1 MVNETAPTTLIKT
14 NLFEQMTTEA
24 GKKQTDIAGKAQKL
38 QQSNEEFL
46 KTYRQGSEQVLAGG
60 VRDVKTGQSQLEA
73 ALETGKEFTS
83 FVGETV
89 GFLTSTFGEIEQYLG
104 GITTY
109 LPEEQLLID
118 KADNLTKKA
127 NLPII
132 GKFYNKAKL
141 ETARVGLQQE
151 AEKLRTKRILKS
163 TLDQNVITLLD
174 YYKSMKDV
182 MYQAGINNQKAANE
196 VQSTRDTTMTKLF
209 ENEKQYDAWQTERK
223 KEEIKLGELE
233 LQLATLTGEA
243 RTAKDKERIEVR
255 DALETAKTQEDFYF
269 GIVKNAQNDLK
280 YQEQVLSNF
289 RDIIRGINNGIV
301 DMQEKIDNRTVLFT
315 NIETILKTGYQV
327 RSFGQADVAMDK
339 TVAEIVKVGA
349 IHTEAILGE
358 LGARTTAKP
367 MTPDELNTWL
377 ARSKASRE
385 LYEKVVGTAKAD
397 YAAADPTRA

>member
-1 MVNETAPTTLIKT
+1 MVTEKPTTLIET
-14 NLFEQMTTEA
+14 NLFERMATDA
-24 GKKQTDIAGKAQKL
+24 GKKETLGSLQDKATKL

-46 KTYRQGSEQVLAGG
+46 KTYKQGSEQVLAGQQ
-60 VRDVKTGQSQLEA
+60 RQQSGQSQLEA
-73 ALETGKEFTS
+73 AIQTGKEFTS

-109 LPEEQLLID
+109 LPEEQALLD
-118 KADNLTKKA
+118 QAEALTKRA
-127 NLPII
+127 NHPIL
-132 GKFYNKAKL
+132 KHFTNKAKL
-141 ETARVGLQQE
+141 ETTRIGLQQE
-151 AEKLRTKRILKS
+151 AEQLRTKRILKS
-163 TLDQNVITLLD
+163 SLDQNITTLLD

-182 MYQAGINNQKAANE
+182 MYQAGVNNQKAANE
-196 VQSTRDTTMTKLF
+196 VQTTRDTTMIKLS
-209 ENEKQYDAWQTERK
+209 ENEKQYDGWQTERK
-223 KEEIKLGELE
+223 AKEIKLSELE
-233 LQLATLTGEA
+233 LELATLTGEA
-243 RTAKDKERIEVR
+243 RTAKDKERIEMR
-255 DALETAKTQEDFYF
+255 DAVEKAKTQEDFYF
-269 GIVKNAQNDLK
+269 GIIKNAQNDLK

-327 RSFGQADVAMDK
+327 RSFGQADVAMDRS
-339 TVAEIVKVGA
+339 TAEIVKVGA

-367 MTPDELNTWL
+367 MTPDELNTWI

-385 LYEKVVGTAKAD
+385 GYEKVVGTSKEN
-397 YAAADPTRA
+397 YRTADPVRA